1 MVVPLGPGKFYGTSL
16 PRPRIYTDVKLND
29 ERVDPPVRV
38 MDALLSWA
46 NEAHWSM
53 GGLSFK
59 RLRLQGRIEGSVT
72 KLRAQRERIAKN
84 KTKLAAKSS
93 SARSDRSGSK
103 RKEVIND
110 DDTDA
115 EDDDDYD
122 DSPPPAPIAT
132 KRRKFMDLIDK
143 DADNEIGH
151 KEEASGAHRV
161 RRRRLVKKLG
171 DDFDKVASENEEAK
185 ETPDEGL
192 SNGGSGSVG
201 SRARRQ
207 ILEDT
212 DAPAT
217 ETVMKVVEEVNK
229 LRFEGK
235 KSKGSVKC
243 KGKSGGASGSAPASR
258 VRTSPRL
265 AKKE

>member
-29 ERVDPPVRV
+29 ERVDPPVPV
-38 MDALLSWA
+38 MDPLLSWA

-84 KTKLAAKSS
+84 RTKLAAKSS
-93 SARSDRSGSK
+93 SAGSDRSGSK
-103 RKEVIND
+103 RKKVIND

-115 EDDDDYD
+115 EDDDYD

-132 KRRKFMDLIDK
+132 KRRRFMDLIDE
-143 DADNEIGH
+143 DDDDEIGH

-171 DDFDKVASENEEAK
+171 DDFDKVASENEKAK

-212 DAPAT
+212 DAIAT

-229 LRFEGK
+229 LSFEGK
-235 KSKGSVKC
+235 KSKGSVKY
-243 KGKSGGASGSAPASR
+243 KGKSGGGSGSAPASR
-258 VRTSPRL
+258 VRTLPRL